1 MSQKL
6 RILVS
11 AAPTGPWS
19 VLAGR
24 IEAAG
29 AEVLRLAPDASDI
42 PAGWVPDALVTL
54 PVSHV
59 PARFDQLDLDAWE
72 AAADAELN
80 TRFRLGQL
88 AARRMNEGAGGAII
102 HIVAADSLPGAAEAG
117 ASAILSYASA
127 GLSRGIALDLKGKVR
142 SNTLALDPDGAAF
155 DAAAAM
161 ILFLAGDAGKAVT
174 GQIAAIGPTE
184 LQLFAQ
190 SRPLRVAHC
199 DGGWDEA
206 GLAAQIARWT
216 PYLPRLSDT
225 AEALK

>member
-19 VLAGR
+19 ALAGR

-29 AEVLRLAPDASDI
+29 AEIRHLAADATDI
-42 PAGWVPDALVTL
+42 PAEWTPDAFVTL
-54 PVSHV
+54 PVPHAT
-59 PARFDQLDLDAWE
+59 ARFDQLDLDAWE

-80 TRFRLGQL
+80 TRFRLGQIV
-88 AARRMNEGAGGAII
+88 ARRMNEGAGGAII
-102 HIVAADSLPGAAEAG
+102 HIAAADGLPGAAEAG
-117 ASAILSYASA
+117 TSAILSYASA
-127 GLSRGIALDLKGKVR
+127 GLSRGIALDLKPGIR
-142 SNTLALDPDGAAF
+142 SNTLALTPDAASL

-161 ILFLAGDAGKAVT
+161 IVFLAGEQGAGMT
-174 GQIAAIGPTE
+174 GQIAAITPTD

-190 SRPLRVAHC
+190 SRPLRVAHS

-206 GLAAQIARWT
+206 SLAAQIARWR
-216 PYLPRLSDT
+216 PYLPRL
-225 AEALK
+225 AENGEAL